1 MSQYYKIGRVA
12 VWTIVLLR
20 VAIGW
25 HFFMEGQSKVKE
37 GNFSSKGFLSA
48 AKGPLAPLY
57 HQAIWD
63 YDGNIRLDEKAITDI
78 FTQYQKKAADYFVF
92 TEGQITEATE
102 LSESSLGELKD
113 VFSQWDEDIFKFNE
127 GRQRIEE
134 MNRDP
139 MRLFV
144 ASLRSQKDK
153 IETDRMNSVKPA
165 LAAIDKIMANYQ
177 SKMNKIATDEQRKLP
192 EKQGVKPDVAMD
204 LPGATLL
211 QTDMVDKIIPIF
223 DMSIGILLI
232 IGLLT
237 RVAALA
243 AAGFLFS
250 VVLSQF
256 PGFEGT
262 APTYFQAVEGLACLV
277 LFSTDA
283 GRYAGLDFLPWSMWQ
298 FARQDKVATA
308 RK

>member
-177 SKMNKIATDEQRKLP
+177 TKMNKIATDEQRKLP

>member
-1 MSQYYKIGRVA
+1 MSQYYKIGRLA

-48 AKGPLAPLY
+48 AKGPLAPWY

-63 YDGNIRLDEKAITDI
+63 YDGQIRLDQKGITDLFAAYQEKAVN
-78 FTQYQKKAADYFVF
+78 YYVF
-92 TEGQITEATE
+92 TEAQTEKAKE
-102 LSESSLGELKD
+102 LKENAVGELEE

-127 GRQRIEE
+127 GRQRIED
-134 MNRDP
+134 MKDDP
-139 MRLFV
+139 MRSFV

-153 IETDRMNSVKPA
+153 IETDRMNSVRPA
-165 LAAIDKIMANYQ
+165 LGAIDKIMINYQ
-177 SKMNKIATDEQRKLP
+177 EKMNEIATEDQKKLP
-192 EKQGVKPDVAMD
+192 ENKGTRPAVTMD
-204 LPGATLL
+204 LPGATML
-211 QTDMVDKIIPIF
+211 QTDVVDKVIPIF
-223 DMSIGILLI
+223 DMAIGILLI
-232 IGLLT
+232 VGLLT
-237 RVAALA
+237 RIASLA
-243 AAGFLFS
+243 AAGFLIS

-256 PGFEGT
+256 PGFDGT
-262 APTYFQAVEGLACLV
+262 APTYFQAVEALACLV

-298 FARQDKVATA
+298 FARQDKAVAA
-308 RK
+308 SK

>member
-25 HFFMEGQSKVKE
+25 HFFMEGQSKVRE

-63 YDGNIRLDEKAITDI
+63 YDGTIRLDEKAITEI
-78 FTQYQKKAADYFVF
+78 FTGYQKKAVDYFVF
-92 TEGQITEATE
+92 TEGQTKDATA
-102 LSESSLGELKD
+102 LSEGSLAELKD
-113 VFSQWDEDIFKFNE
+113 VFAQWDEDIFKFNE
-127 GRQRIEE
+127 GRQRIED

-165 LAAIDKIMANYQ
+165 LGAIDKIMSNYQ
-177 SKMNKIATDEQRKLP
+177 AKMNKIATEEQRKLP
-192 EKQGVKPDVAMD
+192 DNKGFKPDVMMD
-204 LPGATLL
+204 LPGATML

-223 DMSIGILLI
+223 DMAIGILLI

-256 PGFEGT
+256 PGFDGT
-262 APTYFQAVEGLACLV
+262 APTYFQAVEALACLV

-308 RK
+308 PK

>member
-1 MSQYYKIGRVA
+1 MSQYYKIGRLA

-20 VAIGW
+20 VTIGW
-25 HFFMEGQSKVKE
+25 HFFMEGQSKVQE

-48 AKGPLAPLY
+48 AKGPLAPFY

-63 YDGNIRLDEKAITDI
+63 YDGKIRLDKEEITKI
-78 FTQYQKKAADYFVF
+78 FDGYQKKAVEYYLFNEEQGKAAADLSKA
-92 TEGQITEATE
+92 ATE
-102 LSESSLGELKD
+102 ELED
-113 VFSQWDEDIFKFNE
+113 VFAQWDEDIFKFNE
-127 GRQRIEE
+127 GHDRIEQ
-134 MNRDP
+134 MKNDP

-144 ASLRSQKDK
+144 ASLRSQKEK

-165 LAAIDKIMANYQ
+165 LGAIDKIMANYQ
-177 SKMNKIATDEQRKLP
+177 AKMNEIATEEQRKLP
-192 EKQGVKPDVAMD
+192 DNKGTKPNVSLD
-204 LPGATLL
+204 LPGATFM

-256 PGFEGT
+256 PGFDGT
-262 APTYFQAVEGLACLV
+262 APTYFQAAEAMACLV

-298 FARQDKVATA
+298 FAGQGKPATA

>member
-63 YDGNIRLDEKAITDI
+63 YDGDIRLDEKAITDI
-78 FTQYQKKAADYFVF
+78 FAQYQKKAVDYFVF

-139 MRLFV
+139 MRMFV

-177 SKMNKIATDEQRKLP
+177 TKMNKIATDEQRKLP

>member
-12 VWTIVLLR
+12 VWSIVLLR

-37 GNFSSKGFLSA
+37 GNFSSKGFLAA

-63 YDGNIRLDEKAITDI
+63 YDGNIRLDEKQMTDI
-78 FTQYQKKAADYFVF
+78 FAAYQTKAVDYFVF
-92 TEGQITEATE
+92 TEEQTTQAKE
-102 LSESSLGELKD
+102 LSAQALGELKE
-113 VFSQWDEDIFKFNE
+113 VFDQWGEDIYKFNE
-127 GRQRIEE
+127 GRQRVEE

-153 IETDRMNSVKPA
+153 IESDRLNSVRPA
-165 LAAIDKIMANYQ
+165 LGSIDKIMSNYQ
-177 SKMNKIATDEQRKLP
+177 AKINALATEEQRKLP
-192 EKQGVKPDVAMD
+192 ENKGTRPDVVMD
-204 LPGATLL
+204 LPGATPF
-211 QTDMVDKIIPIF
+211 QTDMVDKFVPIF

-232 IGLLT
+232 VGLLT
-237 RVAALA
+237 RIASLA

-262 APTYFQAVEGLACLV
+262 APTYFQAVEALACLV

-298 FARQDKVATA
+298 FARQDKAAATS
-308 RK
+308 K

>member
-1 MSQYYKIGRVA
+1 MSQYYKIGRLA

-25 HFFMEGQSKVKE
+25 HFFMEGQTKVKE

-63 YDGNIRLDEKAITDI
+63 YDGQIRLDQEAITDL
-78 FTQYQKKAADYFVF
+78 FKAYQEKAVNYYVF
-92 TEGQITEATE
+92 TEAQTEKAKE
-102 LSESSLGELKD
+102 LKEKAVGELED

-127 GRQRIEE
+127 GRQRIED
-134 MNRDP
+134 MNKDP

-153 IETDRMNSVKPA
+153 IETDRMNSVRPA
-165 LAAIDKIMANYQ
+165 LGAIDKIMLNYQ
-177 SKMNKIATDEQRKLP
+177 EKMNEIATEDQKKLP
-192 EKQGVKPDVAMD
+192 ENKGTRPAVTMD
-204 LPGATLL
+204 LPDATML
-211 QTDMVDKIIPIF
+211 QTDVVDKVIPIF
-223 DMSIGILLI
+223 DMAIGILLI
-232 IGLLT
+232 VGLLT
-237 RVAALA
+237 RIASLA
-243 AAGFLFS
+243 AAGFLIS

-256 PGFEGT
+256 PGFDGT
-262 APTYFQAVEGLACLV
+262 APTYFQAVEALACLV

-298 FARQDKVATA
+298 FARQDKAVAA
-308 RK
+308 SK